1 MEVQSD
7 HPSGSSQKKP
17 HENVGFLW
25 ASLVAVV
32 LLIAAYS
39 NFFHQSFQLGDRQVI
54 RDNLYIQNL
63 ESIPQ
68 LFSNPRDV
76 LSIPADVPYRPLVS
90 LSFAWDYWIAGGL
103 DPWQFHLTQF
113 ILVAFL
119 GMGFAVVGQFFL
131 GRAGRHWSNK
141 YVALVAALLCC
152 VHIANAEMLSQI
164 SSRASLLAT
173 LGVVG
178 SFLLYGCLP
187 TWRPSHLYLLPMML
201 GTLAHPLG
209 VLFVPLLLF
218 YVLLFEKRVSC
229 RELCSTNAWPK
240 IRHALGKV
248 LPAFLTGTALL
259 LFLDSVTPLQE
270 MGSGN
275 IADTLFLQPFLWLHY
290 VQRFFIPFVMT
301 EDIVWNVPL
310 SIFDPRFLAG
320 MFCIVLL
327 GRMAWASSHTKELRP
342 VTFGIMWFIVGML
355 GAVSTGDPEKWTHQP
370 QGLFPFLGLTLAV
383 MSWVGYQFQK
393 CGSGFIQ
400 KNSLTISVMCLS
412 GVLLLAAHAVGTY
425 QLHDSGFS
433 IAPSI
438 EVSGVERSVS
448 QGRKL

>member
-1 MEVQSD
+1 MEVQSA
-7 HPSGSSQKKP
+7 HPSGSFQKNA
-17 HENVGFLW
+17 HENIGVLW
-25 ASLVAVV
+25 ASLGAVV

-39 NFFHQSFQLGDRQVI
+39 NFFHQSFQFEDRQVI
-54 RDNLYIQNL
+54 RDNLYIQSL

-113 ILVAFL
+113 ILVVFL

-131 GRAGRHWSNK
+131 DRAGRHWSNT

-209 VLFVPLLLF
+209 VLFVPLLLV
-218 YVLLFEKRVSC
+218 YVLLFEKRLSC
-229 RELCSTNAWPK
+229 RELCSADAWPK

-248 LPAFLTGTALL
+248 LPAFLTGIALL
-259 LFLDSVTPLQE
+259 LFLDGVTPFQE
-270 MGSGN
+270 MGRGN
-275 IADTLFLQPFLWLHY
+275 IADALLLQPFLWLHY

-301 EDIVWNVPL
+301 EDIVWDVPL

-327 GRMAWASSHTKELRP
+327 GRMVWASSHTKELRP

-355 GAVSTGDPEKWTHQP
+355 GVVSTGEPEKWTHQA
-370 QGLFPFLGLTLAV
+370 LFPFFGLTLAV
-383 MSWVGYQFQK
+383 MSWVGYQLRK
-393 CGSGFIQ
+393 CRLGFIQ
-400 KNSLTISVMCLS
+400 KNSLTIPMVCLS

-433 IAPSI
+433 IEPPT
-438 EVSGVERSVS
+438 EVSGVERPVS